1 MKARKPNKIRTSIR
15 QKLSARIVIAAGVS
29 LAALSAGIFFYLQLT
44 KTEQSKASANQI
56 IIEGNLPVDLVVDQL
71 VITPVDTLMRQG
83 NRYKVAK
90 PLTLTPTLT
99 K

>member
-15 QKLSARIVIAAGVS
+15 QKLSARFVIATGVS
-29 LAALSAGIFFYLQLT
+29 LAAITAGIFFYLQLT
-44 KTEQSKASANQI
+44 KTEPSKASSNQM

-71 VITPVDTLMRQG
+71 AITPVDTNMRQG

-90 PLTLTPTLT
+90 PLSLTPTLT